1 MKVVL
6 CWAGIAGYLSACW
19 RALASRPEIDL
30 SIIALDHAA
39 TSTSPFHADLV
50 RGLPCRLL
58 DEQERNDAARVA
70 ALVIEQRPDVV
81 HIPGWFL
88 PAFRRL
94 PDHPALAGAR
104 FILGMDTPRRYTL
117 AQSLNKLRLHRFV
130 CRMDRVIVPGERS
143 WQYARFLGAEEAK
156 IRRGA
161 YGIDYRGIA
170 PAYEQRLRA
179 SGGWPRRFLSVG
191 RYVDAK
197 GIDVL
202 VDGYRRYRAAV
213 SDPWQ
218 LDCCGTGPLAGL
230 LAGCPGV
237 TDLGFIQ
244 PDRQA
249 EVWAGHGAFVLA
261 SRFDPW
267 PLVIAEATAAGLPVV
282 CTEACGSAVELVRG
296 CHNGLTV
303 ATGDPRALA
312 DGLRWIHDN
321 HALCPQMGLAS
332 QHLAAAYSA
341 ELWADR
347 WIRMIDELFQPAA

>member
-19 RALASRPEIDL
+19 RALARRPEIDL
-30 SIIALDHAA
+30 SIIALGPGAN
-39 TSTSPFHADLV
+39 STSPFDDALL

-58 DEQERNDAARVA
+58 DEAERRDADRVA
-70 ALVIEQRPDVV
+70 ALVVAQQPDVV
-81 HIPGWFL
+81 HIPGWLL

-94 PDHPALAGAR
+94 PRHPALAGTK

-117 AQSLNKLRLHRFV
+117 SQTLNKLRLAGLIR
-130 CRMDRVIVPGERS
+130 RMDRVIVPGERA
-143 WQYARFLGAEEAK
+143 WQYARFLGAPEDR

-161 YGIDYRGIA
+161 YGIDYEGIA
-170 PAYEQRLRA
+170 PAYDRRLRNPD
-179 SGGWPRRFLSVG
+179 GWPRRFLFVG
-191 RYVDAK
+191 RYVEVK

-202 VDGYRRYRAAV
+202 VDGYGRYRAGV
-213 SDPWQ
+213 SDPWP
-218 LDCCGTGPLAGL
+218 LDCCGTGPQAPLLRAAAGI
-230 LAGCPGV
+230 

-249 EVWAGHGAFVLA
+249 DVWDGHGAFVLA

-267 PLVIAEATAAGLPVV
+267 PLVVAEAAAAGLPVV
-282 CTEACGSAVELVRG
+282 CTEACGSSVELVRG
-296 CHNGLTV
+296 LHSGLTC

-312 DGLRWIHDN
+312 DALRWVHDN
-321 HALCPQMGLAS
+321 QARCPQIGRAG
-332 QHLAAAYSA
+332 QQLAAAYSA

-347 WIRMIDELFQPAA
+347 WVRMITELRGPAN